1 MSLIRPAAA
10 AALIIAAPI
19 AAHALYNSENDTQTP
34 VVSSSYFENHT
45 TGAAKSLSGAL
56 TQPDFTLQP
65 TYGTVSLRSGFT
77 PDPHVVDIAAGG
89 EVQARRALEGY
100 TIGHAGDRR
109 CRGHIH
115 EAPDLRLRFEAGRTL
130 PLIIRANAEFDTTL
144 VVNGP
149 DGTWYCDDDSG
160 PGVQAELHWDNPQ
173 SGQYD
178 IWVGAF
184 TSARNF
190 DPAVIEI
197 SELARSGG
205 SGGGG
210 FGGGFGGG
218 SASGLDFTRPA
229 LNGVISLQTGFTPD
243 PRTVNVTARSQVSV
257 SSALSNANVG
267 NTGDGRCRGHTG
279 QAPDLSVQ
287 YTAGDF
293 FPLVVR
299 AIASY
304 DTTLVV
310 NAPDGSW
317 HCDDDSGQG
326 VQAELVFD
334 RPRSGRYDIW
344 FGSFS
349 SNRDGQRGR
358 IEISELD

>member
-1 MSLIRPAAA
+1 MSFIQPVLAASLIFAAPAASFAFNDSETGSIAQA
-10 AALIIAAPI
+10 AISTSIDERAASAPKR
-19 AAHALYNSENDTQTP
+19 L
-34 VVSSSYFENHT
+34 SSARAYPDY
-45 TGAAKSLSGAL
+45 SLSPAFGS
-56 TQPDFTLQP
+56 
-65 TYGTVSLRSGFT
+65 VSLRSGFT
-77 PDPHVVDIAAGG
+77 PDPYVVELLVGG
-89 EVQARRALEGY
+89 EVSASSALSGY
-100 TIGHAGDRR
+100 NIGQAGDRR
-109 CRGHIH
+109 CRGNIA
-115 EAPDLRLRFEAGRTL
+115 EAPDFRLQYEAGNFL
-130 PLIIRANAEFDTTL
+130 PLILRVDADFDTTL

-160 PGVQAELHWDNPQ
+160 PGVQAALQWDNPR

-184 TSARNF
+184 SSSRNYE
-190 DPAVIEI
+190 PAVLEI
-197 SELARSGG
+197 SELTRGGG
-205 SGGGG
+205 SGRRS
-210 FGGGFGGG
+210 GGG
-218 SASGLDFTRPA
+218 SASGLDFSLPA

-257 SSALSNANVG
+257 SNALSNANVG

-279 QAPDLSVQ
+279 AAPDVSVR
-287 YTAGDF
+287 YEAGDF